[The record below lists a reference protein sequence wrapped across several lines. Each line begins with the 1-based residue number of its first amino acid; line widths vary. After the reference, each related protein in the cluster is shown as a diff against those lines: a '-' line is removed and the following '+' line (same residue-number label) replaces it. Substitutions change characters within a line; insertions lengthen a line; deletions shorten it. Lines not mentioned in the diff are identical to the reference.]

1 MSVIP
6 RMSRDLRL
14 SGNVLA
20 ECDLLSLFL
29 EFQPGKRKASPWL
42 GQTGLSETKVQLPAC
57 QRLLEQAQL
66 SPLGPD
72 RWGASMGVACVI
84 LIWGILIWGSH
95 EPVGVPSKPI
105 SINLTYSLVFCLH
118 GKGDLEWHRYNGAV
132 GKKAVGL
139 VALATGTR
147 HFFNC
152 N

>member
-1 MSVIP
+1 MSVTP

-72 RWGASMGVACVI
+72 RWGASMDV
-84 LIWGILIWGSH
+84 
-95 EPVGVPSKPI
+95 
-105 SINLTYSLVFCLH
+105 
-118 GKGDLEWHRYNGAV
+118 
-132 GKKAVGL
+132 
-139 VALATGTR
+139 
-147 HFFNC
+147 
-152 N
+152 

>member
-1 MSVIP
+1 MSVTP

-14 SGNVLA
+14 SGNVLD
-20 ECDLLSLFL
+20 EYDLLSLFL
-29 EFQPGKRKASPWL
+29 EFQPSKRKASPWL

-57 QRLLEQAQL
+57 QRLLEQVQL

-72 RWGASMGVACVI
+72 CWGASMGIAYVV
-84 LIWGILIWGSH
+84 LIWGSH

-105 SINLTYSLVFCLH
+105 SINLTYSLVVCLH

-139 VALATGTR
+139 VALGTGTR
-147 HFFNC
+147 HFSLTAIKWQ
-152 N
+152 